1 VCSDGVQAGGDIEQS
16 INDLGL
22 DNFLNQKKHPRAIPV
37 IFLSEHGSGSLVS
50 PRTIVASQ

>member
-1 VCSDGVQAGGDIEQS
+1 MCSDGVQAGGDIEQS